1 ARRPHDPRLRGG
13 RRLPRLHRGA
23 GLRALLPPPHRP
35 LHRLRGPRQRGEHR
49 QPRDARPA
57 YDHPRRVLLDRA
69 RDLPAR
75 VRRAQRDRHV
85 RGRGAGRGH
94 RRHPAG
100 AAAAGL
106 TAEPRASASMKYRR
120 LGRTGLMVSEI
131 GFGAWGIGKGLW
143 IGAEDAQ
150 SLLALRRAVEE
161 GLNFIDTALAYGPG
175 HSERLV
181 GQVVREMKGPLYVA
195 TKVPPKNLTWP
206 AARGVPV
213 SEVFPAAHIKR
224 SAEESLRNLGLE
236 RIDLL
241 QLHVWR
247 DEYLDDTGAGWPEAL
262 RQLRES
268 GQVRFVGISVN
279 DHDPSSALRAVA
291 SGLFDTAQIIYN
303 IFDQSPEELF
313 FPACQKHDVG
323 VIARVPFDEGGLT
336 GTITPDSTFPPGDF
350 REQYFK

>member
-1 ARRPHDPRLRGG
+1 
-13 RRLPRLHRGA
+13 
-23 GLRALLPPPHRP
+23 
-35 LHRLRGPRQRGEHR
+35 
-49 QPRDARPA
+49 
-57 YDHPRRVLLDRA
+57 
-69 RDLPAR
+69 
-75 VRRAQRDRHV
+75 
-85 RGRGAGRGH
+85 
-94 RRHPAG
+94 
-100 AAAAGL
+100 
-106 TAEPRASASMKYRR
+106 MKYRR

-143 IGAEDAQ
+143 VGAEDAE

-161 GLNFIDTALAYGPG
+161 GVNFIDTALAYGPG

-181 GQVVREMKGPLYVA
+181 GQLVREMGVPLYVA
-195 TKVPPKNLTWP
+195 TKVPPKNQTWP

-213 SEVFPAAHIKR
+213 REVFPAAHIKR
-224 SAEESLRNLGLE
+224 SAEESLENLGLD

-247 DEYLDDTGAGWPEAL
+247 DEYLDDTHAGWQEAL
-262 RQLRES
+262 RALQKS
-268 GQVRFVGISVN
+268 GRVRFVGISVS

-303 IFDQSPEELF
+303 VFDQTPEEKF

-336 GTITPDSTFPPGDF
+336 GTITPDSTFPSGDF
-350 REQYFK
+350 RSQYFKGDRKREVWQRTEGLKKLLDGDAKTLPELALRFILSHDAVSTVIPGMRRLTSVQANVAVSDGRRLSPALREKLKAHAWPRNFYA